1 MDVLAT
7 SWVAYVSI
15 AMVAI
20 GSGAFVWNVIGD
32 PDSFLR
38 EGWAQYIAALN
49 REIRLQFLKQ
59 KAENI
64 AMGQLFLIAITC
76 AVGIAISEPFV
87 FLFVPLIAV
96 LPMVRLKSQG
106 RARIER
112 LEEQLDGWLV
122 LLSNAIRA
130 TPAIGEALAQ
140 TVALVHE
147 PLRQDLD
154 LVVKENQLG
163 TPLDEALLNMA
174 DRVDS
179 PTVGGAVAMLVVSR
193 QTGGNISEIL
203 ETSAESLRE
212 MARLEGVV
220 RTKTAEGRGQLV
232 VLGAMPIVMGIALSL
247 LDPTWWP
254 TLSGSFA
261 GQLVLG
267 VSAIVWAI
275 AIMWGRAIV
284 DVDI

>member
-20 GSGAFVWNVIGD
+20 GSGAFVWIILGD

-38 EGWAQYIAALN
+38 EGWSRYIEALN
-49 REIRLQFLKQ
+49 KEIRLQFLPHKP
-59 KAENI
+59 ETI
-64 AMGQLFLIAITC
+64 AIGQLVAAGLIIAVAIGTSEPLLLGIVGVIAVFPLLRLRGMGQKRI
-76 AVGIAISEPFV
+76 
-87 FLFVPLIAV
+87 
-96 LPMVRLKSQG
+96 
-106 RARIER
+106 ARI
-112 LEEQLDGWLV
+112 EEQLDGWLV
-122 LLSNAIRA
+122 LLSNSIRA

-179 PTVGGAVAMLVVSR
+179 PTVGGAMAMLVVSR

-203 ETSAESLRE
+203 ETSAASLRE

-220 RTKTAEGRGQLV
+220 RTKTAEGRGQLI
-232 VLGAMPIVMGIALSL
+232 VLGAMPWVMALALSL
-247 LDPTWWP
+247 LDPSWWP
-254 TLSGSFA
+254 TLSGSFM
-261 GQLVLG
+261 GQLVIG
-267 VSAIVWAI
+267 VSLVVWAA